1 MQATFSKFIEMS
13 TYSASATPANPA
25 NPAKRQRR
33 GATPDSGAGDL
44 REHILQIA
52 SSLFYKEGVRAIGV
66 DLIVERAG
74 IAKTSLY
81 RYFPTKDALVAAFL
95 EQEDVDF
102 WATWDA
108 ATAKAEGNALREL
121 TEQLVWI
128 AERLGRDNYRG
139 CPQLNVT
146 AEFSDPAHP
155 ARLVAKTHMEEM
167 LRRLNGIAE
176 RSGAKDSA
184 QLGVQLSLLINGAF
198 VSSSIV
204 PSVGAY
210 ELLRGAAYALL
221 RAQGVRIP

>member
-1 MQATFSKFIEMS
+1 MNTTDLYVLMQATTLTFFMTTSLS
-13 TYSASATPANPA
+13 S
-25 NPAKRQRR
+25 RQRR
-33 GATPDSGAGDL
+33 AATHDAVDL
-44 REHILQIA
+44 RERILSCA
-52 SSLFYKEGVRAIGV
+52 SSLFYRDGVRAIGV

-95 EQEDVDF
+95 EQEDLHF
-102 WATWDA
+102 WSCWDEA
-108 ATAKAEGNALREL
+108 AAKAEGDALREL
-121 TEQLVWI
+121 SGQLVWI

-155 ARLVAKTHMEEM
+155 ARQVAKAHMEEM
-167 LRRLNGIAE
+167 LRRLSGIAE
-176 RSGAKDSA
+176 RLGAKNA
-184 QLGVQLSLLINGAF
+184 QQLGVQLSLLINGAF

-210 ELLRGAAYALL
+210 DLLRNAAYALL
-221 RAQGVRIP
+221 AAQDVRIPENR